1 MSTRLINILL
11 TLLVLSFVGSDSL
24 AQEFNFDVTVNA
36 PSLSKADPQTLSALE
51 NAIEEFYN
59 DRKWTSDEFEN
70 EELIE
75 GSIQFNITS
84 DPSANTFTADMY
96 ISSGRPVYNSTYTS
110 PLINHVDRNISFS
123 YNPGEQLRDNR
134 SQFTDNLSAILTF
147 YAYIILGFDYDS
159 FSLLGGEDHFRT
171 ANNILANV
179 PPSVSSVDRN
189 WSSLGGDRNRFWMI
203 ENLLNTRVQ
212 SLRSA
217 MYDYH
222 RKGLDRIEVDVN
234 TGKAIMFSAIKAA
247 AVLHDEYPNSMIIQ
261 MFSNSKRAEILE
273 VFKNSVKSEQRR
285 VYDIM
290 SRLDPAQA
298 DFLKDLR

>member
-1 MSTRLINILL
+1 
-11 TLLVLSFVGSDSL
+11 
-24 AQEFNFDVTVNA
+24 
-36 PSLSKADPQTLSALE
+36 
-51 NAIEEFYN
+51 
-59 DRKWTSDEFEN
+59 
-70 EELIE
+70 
-75 GSIQFNITS
+75 
-84 DPSANTFTADMY
+84 
-96 ISSGRPVYNSTYTS
+96 
-110 PLINHVDRNISFS
+110 
-123 YNPGEQLRDNR
+123 
-134 SQFTDNLSAILTF
+134 
-147 YAYIILGFDYDS
+147 
-159 FSLLGGEDHFRT
+159 
-171 ANNILANV
+171 
-179 PPSVSSVDRN
+179 
-189 WSSLGGDRNRFWMI
+189 
-203 ENLLNTRVQ
+203 
-212 SLRSA
+212 

>member
-159 FSLLGGEDHFRT
+159 FSLLGCLLYT
-171 ANNILANV
+171 S
-179 PPSVSSVDRN
+179 PSPRDRQKSRMPSS
-189 WSSLGGDRNRFWMI
+189 
-203 ENLLNTRVQ
+203 
-212 SLRSA
+212 A
-217 MYDYH
+217 
-222 RKGLDRIEVDVN
+222 
-234 TGKAIMFSAIKAA
+234 
-247 AVLHDEYPNSMIIQ
+247 
-261 MFSNSKRAEILE
+261 
-273 VFKNSVKSEQRR
+273 
-285 VYDIM
+285 
-290 SRLDPAQA
+290 
-298 DFLKDLR
+298 